1 MSGTDFP
8 TVLFLVALL
17 GNVIGIVLAGL
28 VTVNR
33 SRAALHAAALVFPL
47 AWLAHLGA
55 IVNTAL
61 AGGRLLLSNVTEYL
75 LMLGWF
81 VLSLHL
87 FVWFRLKVR
96 VAGLVLPPVA
106 ALATLVAWLA
116 GPGQPGPAAEL
127 PPVWF
132 LFHVSV
138 STLGMATL
146 CVSFAM
152 SVLYLVQDRALKTK
166 KALGLLERFPAL
178 ERCDKIGFQA
188 LVSGFVLLTVGIGTG
203 AVVSSRVHEQLLVLG
218 TKQGL
223 VLLAWVVFAAIIAS
237 RFVLGFRGRKSAY
250 LTITGFALGLLSVI
264 GMTL

>member
-61 AGGRLLLSNVTEYL
+61 AGGRLPLSNVTEYL
-75 LMLGWF
+75 LMLGWL

-132 LFHVSV
+132 LFHASV

-146 CVSFAM
+146 CVSF
-152 SVLYLVQDRALKTK
+152 LVHTHI
-166 KALGLLERFPAL
+166 
-178 ERCDKIGFQA
+178 IGFSLKGLGVHSCGCIPERTLCVDA
-188 LVSGFVLLTVGIGTG
+188 ISGCGDIKNTT
-203 AVVSSRVHEQLLVLG
+203 
-218 TKQGL
+218 
-223 VLLAWVVFAAIIAS
+223 
-237 RFVLGFRGRKSAY
+237 
-250 LTITGFALGLLSVI
+250 
-264 GMTL
+264 